1 MAFNFYMPDI
11 GEGVVEGEIVSW
23 KVKQGDRVKL
33 DQPLVEVMT
42 DKATVELP
50 SPRAGTIVKIHYQ
63 DGQIC
68 PVGQILVTIEEEAG
82 AAASPGP
89 AGNGQ
94 PGHASPPPPA
104 PHAAAPPTPPAPAQA
119 AGPRPR
125 SPTHTASPPPF
136 PPGPSAAAPP
146 PFGSGPAIP
155 GQAAQAAA
163 PGPSGSATAPYP
175 AVSAA
180 VAHAAG
186 GAIQVVDAT
195 PSRQR
200 VLATPATRRLA
211 RQLGVEIGRVPPT
224 GPHGRVTTAD
234 VRSYQSNGGAIHA
247 EAAAPAPQQPSGPPA
262 SSISDPG
269 RVGDEERIP
278 LRGIRRRIAES
289 MARSKRTAAHFT
301 YVEEIDMTELVA
313 VRERARARAAERGV
327 KLNYLPFIVK
337 ACVSGL
343 KKWPQ
348 LNASLDE
355 TTQEIVRK
363 KYYHVG
369 IAAQG
374 PQGLTVSVVRDA
386 DRRSIF
392 DLSREIDRLAEAVR
406 GNTATREELTGS
418 TFTITSLGK
427 LGGVLATPII
437 NFPEV
442 AILGVHKIEERPAV
456 RNGQI
461 VIRQLMNLS
470 ISVDHRLADGW
481 DGAMFVQDVKSLLE
495 DPTTMFMEMV

>member
-23 KVKQGDRVKL
+23 KVKVGDRVKL
-33 DQPLVEVMT
+33 DQPLVDVMT

-50 SPRAGTIVKIHYQ
+50 SPRAGTIVQIHYQ

-68 PVGQILVTIEEEAG
+68 PVGQILVTIEEEG
-82 AAASPGP
+82 SAAAS

-94 PGHASPPPPA
+94 PGHAAPGPAAPPAAHAAPPPA
-104 PHAAAPPTPPAPAQA
+104 QTAPPP
-119 AGPRPR
+119 GPRPR
-125 SPTHTASPPPF
+125 SPTHMASPPPSPRIPAPGTAPPPF
-136 PPGPSAAAPP
+136 PPGPSATAPEVFP
-146 PFGSGPAIP
+146 
-155 GQAAQAAA
+155 
-163 PGPSGSATAPYP
+163 PGPSPRSTAPYP
-175 AVSAA
+175 AVVPA
-180 VAHAAG
+180 AAG

-195 PSRQR
+195 VSRQR

-234 VRSYQSNGGAIHA
+234 VQSYQGNGGAA
-247 EAAAPAPQQPSGPPA
+247 AQTEAPAPAPAPQHAQLPVPA
-262 SSISDPG
+262 PIAIPHG
-269 RVGDEERIP
+269 GDEERIP

-301 YVEEIDMTELVA
+301 YVEEVDMTELVA

-363 KYYHVG
+363 KYYHIG

-374 PQGLTVSVVRDA
+374 PQGLSVSVVRDA

-406 GNTATREELTGS
+406 SGAATREELTGS

-442 AILGVHKIEERPAV
+442 AILGVHKIEDRAAV
-456 RNGQI
+456 RHGQI